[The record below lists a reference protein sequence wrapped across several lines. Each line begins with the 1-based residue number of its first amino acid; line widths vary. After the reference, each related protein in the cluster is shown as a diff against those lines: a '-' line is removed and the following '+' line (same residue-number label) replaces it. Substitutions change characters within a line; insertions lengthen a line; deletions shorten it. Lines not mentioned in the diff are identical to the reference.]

1 MGKITD
7 GESCKWVKLPI
18 GKVTQGQS
26 YPRAKIPQ
34 GEVTQ
39 EQIYPRAKLPK
50 SKVTQEQSYPKT
62 KFPKGKVI
70 QGQSYQ
76 GQSCLKSCHRQNLSN
91 TIISKKLRRQKAN
104 LSEYKVDK
112 EQIFLRKLK

>member
-1 MGKITD
+1 MKNPIDKSSLGLKSLPKIAPHT
-7 GESCKWVKLPI
+7 LPRWHPNNP
-18 GKVTQGQS
+18 T
-26 YPRAKIPQ
+26 
-34 GEVTQ
+34 
-39 EQIYPRAKLPK
+39 K

-76 GQSCLKSCHRQNLSN
+76 GQSCLKSFPRQNLFN
-91 TIISKKLRRQKAN
+91 TIILKKLRRQKAN

>member
-1 MGKITD
+1 MGKVTD
-7 GESCKWVKLPI
+7 GESCKWVKLPKD
-18 GKVTQGQS
+18 KVTQWQR
-26 YPRAKIPQ
+26 YPRAKLPKSK
-34 GEVTQ
+34 VSQ

-50 SKVTQEQSYPKT
+50 SKATQEQCYPKT

-76 GQSCLKSCHRQNLSN
+76 DQSCLKSCPRQNLSN